1 MSSSGRSS
9 FSKVKL
15 SADVMSAQYWRSV
28 GAMLAQC
35 WRSVGAV
42 SAQCWRSN
50 DGAIE
55 ALSWDDMTARWGDDI
70 ALMSRH
76 R

>member
-9 FSKVKL
+9 FTKVKL
-15 SADVMSAQYWRSV
+15 SADAMLAQYWRSA
-28 GAMLAQC
+28 GAMLAQY
-35 WRSVGAV
+35 
-42 SAQCWRSN
+42 WRSN
-50 DGAIE
+50 DGVIE

-70 ALMSRH
+70 ALLSRH